1 MFDQMTLWD
10 TANAISSL
18 ASAAGR
24 SPLASQAG
32 PMTVR
37 SGLDRARASRS
48 PSPEKEK
55 PKPMTGTYG
64 LTFFD
69 SSEAVAPPS
78 SWASRLQQR
87 LGRIGSTECSMTW
100 KASATPAKRPLLRL
114 VPSTPHTVEIDSGSL
129 AEAGYWITASA
140 RDWKDTPGM
149 ATTRPDGRSR
159 IDQLPRQVAAAM
171 WPTVQAMDANK
182 GSLPPRPHDTGVSL
196 PQRVAQVALYPT
208 PTHRDHFPAH
218 SPEYIA
224 AKKAQGHGMSNL
236 SDIEPLGMTPT
247 GSSDTT
253 EKPGALAPEF
263 VCWLMGFPAAWLWNA
278 PENNPTSRKRTGTTV
293 PARSEHS
300 ETPSSRRRRRK

>member
-149 ATTRPDGRSR
+149 ATERPDGRSR

-171 WPTVQAMDANK
+171 WPTCTAQDHSR
-182 GSLPPRPHDTGVSL
+182 GSGTVRPQDTGIPL
-196 PQRVAQVALYPT
+196 PQRVRLALFPT
-208 PTHRDHFPAH
+208 ATSRDHMPPH
-218 SPEYIA
+218 SPAYIA
-224 AKKAQGHGMSNL
+224 AKKVQGHGMSNL
-236 SDIEPLGMTPT
+236 SDLVVLGMLPI

-263 VCWLMGFPAAWLWNA
+263 VCWLMGFPVAWLWSA
-278 PENNPTSRKRTGTTV
+278 PENSPAPRKRTGTTV
-293 PARSEHS
+293 PARSGRS
-300 ETPSSRRRRRK
+300 ETPSSRKKQRK